1 MELCS
6 DAWSPQVDDLD
17 FDAWCELAEQRPEQ
31 YFRERE
37 RLIEGYIAS
46 HPLPQQARLREF
58 QLRIDRARAQ
68 AGSPLR
74 ATRMM
79 MSMMEDQLEA
89 LRDRLLCLQSETEQ
103 IARLMDRPAGG
114 SSAPDD

>member
-1 MELCS
+1 M
-6 DAWSPQVDDLD
+6 DDLD
-17 FDAWCELAEQRPEQ
+17 FDAWCELAQQRPEQ

-46 HPLPQQARLREF
+46 HPLPQQERLREF
-58 QLRIDRARAQ
+58 QLQIDRARAV

-89 LRDRLLCLQSETEQ
+89 LHDRLLCLQAETES
-103 IARLMDRPAGG
+103 IARLMNEPRD
-114 SSAPDD
+114 PDS